1 MPRSVHDAI
10 ATARRALS
18 DAGIPAADA
27 ALDAE
32 VLARHALGW
41 DRAVLI
47 ARSREEAPSGF
58 EERYADLIT
67 RRTGREPVAY
77 IVGVR
82 EFWNRDFEVTRD
94 VLIPRPETELVVEE
108 VLEDAHASLLATVV
122 DVGTGSGCI
131 AVTIAAELPEVRV
144 TATDI
149 STAALAVARRNAERH
164 GVGSRVTF
172 LLTDLLDGV
181 SGPLDLIVSNPPYMS
196 SEIEPTLQPEVAKY
210 EPRRALYAGDD
221 GLDAY
226 RRLFP
231 AAAERLA
238 DKGLL
243 VVEFGFGQEGDVRRL
258 ARAAGLQV
266 ARVRADLQNIP
277 RVAVLRR

>member
-1 MPRSVHDAI
+1 MRSVHDAI

-18 DAGIPAADA
+18 DAGIPHADA

-41 DRAVLI
+41 DRARLI
-47 ARSREEAPSGF
+47 ARGREAAPPEF
-58 EERYADLIT
+58 EDRYTGLIA
-67 RRTGREPVAY
+67 RRAAREPVAY

-108 VLEDAHASLLATVV
+108 ALEDARASRPAEIV

-131 AVTIAAELPEVRV
+131 AVTLAAELADVRL

-149 STAALAVARRNAERH
+149 SAAALNVARRNAERH
-164 GVGSRVTF
+164 DVAGRMTF
-172 LLTDLLDGV
+172 QLTDLLNGI
-181 SGPLDLIVSNPPYMS
+181 SGPLDLVVSNPPYMS
-196 SEIEPTLQPEVAKY
+196 PEIEPTLQPEVARY
-210 EPRRALYAGDD
+210 EPRQALYAGGD
-221 GLDAY
+221 GLDTY

-238 DKGLL
+238 DGGLL
-243 VVEFGFGQEGDVRRL
+243 VVEFGFGQEADVRRL
-258 ARAAGLQV
+258 AHAAGLRV
-266 ARVRADLQNIP
+266 ARVRADLQQIP